1 MDWAPSSSN
10 PDLDSW
16 AGPVGPHQTH
26 FSEASLKMVS
36 GAGGFV
42 LVIAGGSLGK
52 CFSTPTPAQLQ
63 ILGLALLEL

>member
-1 MDWAPSSSN
+1 MDWALSSSN

-26 FSEASLKMVS
+26 LSEASLQVS
-36 GAGGFV
+36 GASGFV
-42 LVIAGGSLGK
+42 LVVAGGSLGK
-52 CFSTPTPAQLQ
+52 CFSTPSPAQLQ